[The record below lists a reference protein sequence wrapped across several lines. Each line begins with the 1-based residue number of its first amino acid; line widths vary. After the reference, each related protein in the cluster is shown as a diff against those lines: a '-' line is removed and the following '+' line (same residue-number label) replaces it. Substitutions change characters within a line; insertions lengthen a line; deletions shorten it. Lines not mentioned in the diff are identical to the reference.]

1 MKKAVK
7 RTGILILLFVIMSVL
22 YGCANKEVYLEGE
35 WNFVSMIFDGTEMT
49 KDGLEGIEWDV
60 PTLEFTKSEFTLT
73 TFNNPISGTW
83 ESVGDSQFTLLV
95 NDLETFDVTMKK
107 NNNRQTLTIR
117 ESYNLQKVVDHTMII
132 VFER

>member
-22 YGCANKEVYLEGE
+22 YGCGNKEVSLEGE

-60 PTLEFTKSEFTLT
+60 PTLEFTKSEFSLT

-83 ESVGDSQFTLLV
+83 ESLGDSQFSLLV
-95 NDLETFDVTMKK
+95 NDIETFDVTMKK

-132 VFER
+132 VFE

>member
-22 YGCANKEVYLEGE
+22 YGCGNKEVSLEGE

-83 ESVGDSQFTLLV
+83 ESLGDSQFSLLV
-95 NDLETFDVTMKK
+95 NDIETFDVTMKK

>member
-22 YGCANKEVYLEGE
+22 YGCGNKEVSLEGE

-83 ESVGDSQFTLLV
+83 KSVGDSQFTLLV

>member
-22 YGCANKEVYLEGE
+22 YGCGNKEVSLEGE

-83 ESVGDSQFTLLV
+83 KSVGDSQFTLLV

-132 VFER
+132 IFER

>member
-22 YGCANKEVYLEGE
+22 YGCGNKEVSLEGE

-49 KDGLEGIEWDV
+49 KDGLERIEWDV

-83 ESVGDSQFTLLV
+83 ESLGDSQFSLLV
-95 NDLETFDVTMKK
+95 NDIETFDVTMKK
-107 NNNRQTLTIR
+107 NNNRQILTIR